1 MNNSLIALVL
11 LASVVAPSLAAA
23 ESMRGNP
30 DLKKYCT
37 GDALSFCGGIDADDP
52 AMDACFK
59 KSLSQMSEN
68 CRRAV
73 TAYQATQAK

>member
-1 MNNSLIALVL
+1 MRHSLIVL
-11 LASVVAPSLAAA
+11 GLIATVATPSLATA

-37 GDALSFCGGIDADDP
+37 GDALSFCSGIDADDP

-59 KSLSQMSEN
+59 KNLGQMSEN

-73 TAYQATQAK
+73 TAYEATQTK